1 MAALRSKVFGPDA
14 FVASD
19 DLYSH
24 LRQQRRDFDFY
35 GLTEDPKIHDL
46 VLAVQKSVLDH
57 LLHPVVLKRIS
68 DSRQY
73 GNQYPLSDVVEDLTN
88 AIFSDDMPSSVST
101 FRQNLQ
107 LEYVNR
113 LVGMVSG
120 DTKAQFD
127 YLSQSTALHNL
138 RQIERALRSSPGND
152 TETRAHRA
160 NIIYT
165 IGQGLDTGV

>member
-1 MAALRSKVFGPDA
+1 
-14 FVASD
+14 
-19 DLYSH
+19 
-24 LRQQRRDFDFY
+24 
-35 GLTEDPKIHDL
+35 
-46 VLAVQKSVLDH
+46 
-57 LLHPVVLKRIS
+57 
-68 DSRQY
+68 
-73 GNQYPLSDVVEDLTN
+73 
-88 AIFSDDMPSSVST
+88 MPNSVST

-165 IGQGLDTGV
+165 IEQGLDTGA